1 MKNFGW
7 IEPPEDKHPRVVQ
20 TPIIANFLGAVGV
33 QKSFHS
39 CLMKQKVPWKFIP
52 YCLPRIRNAAVVEL
66 LLPLFLLLVVA
77 GDGAL
82 SSI

>member
-1 MKNFGW
+1 
-7 IEPPEDKHPRVVQ
+7 
-20 TPIIANFLGAVGV
+20 
-33 QKSFHS
+33 
-39 CLMKQKVPWKFIP
+39 MKQKVPWKFIP